1 MAIKSLEKKLGEPLF
16 NRVGKKLI
24 LNERGK
30 YFKENTYAHFLALN
44 DAKNIFQKNKLAGN
58 MKIASSKTIS
68 NYLLPDI
75 YFEFISLYPEVTFDI
90 DSYNSTKIIEKV
102 LNGDLDIGFIET
114 NLSHSNI
121 IKKHLYD
128 DELIIVTS
136 DKNYPKEKYID
147 TIEKRWILR
156 ETGSGTK
163 EIFMEALGDFAQDIS
178 IFMQLHSFQEIKKI
192 ILDNPNT
199 ITAIS
204 KLAVQQEIKEKKLFE
219 VKLTNISFKR
229 EFSLI
234 FHKNKTNNYLF
245 ETFVDFLYNK
255 LM

>member
-1 MAIKSLEKKLGEPLF
+1 
-16 NRVGKKLI
+16 
-24 LNERGK
+24 
-30 YFKENTYAHFLALN
+30 
-44 DAKNIFQKNKLAGN
+44 
-58 MKIASSKTIS
+58 
-68 NYLLPDI
+68 
-75 YFEFISLYPEVTFDI
+75 
-90 DSYNSTKIIEKV
+90 
-102 LNGDLDIGFIET
+102 
-114 NLSHSNI
+114 
-121 IKKHLYD
+121 
-128 DELIIVTS
+128 
-136 DKNYPKEKYID
+136 
-147 TIEKRWILR
+147 
-156 ETGSGTK
+156 
-163 EIFMEALGDFAQDIS
+163 MEALGDFAQDIS

-204 KLAVQQEIKEKKLFE
+204 KLAVQQELKEKKLFE